1 MKIAFFIRSMTNGGA
16 EKVAAQLTRIWSRLG
31 HQTIL
36 LSELPE
42 KPGEM
47 EYECEYIAREFVGGD
62 TKMLLGSFES
72 LHRQYGFDAV
82 VFNDAINNDW
92 FRSVFDKVKSLGL
105 RTVIVNHH
113 TANNWMYGCCNTRE
127 LFMDDIF
134 AQADAMVCVDR
145 MWALWWKYRGVK
157 AVFVQNPVSVEE
169 LGVESG
175 GVVSGGV
182 ESGGV
187 ESGGVEECKR
197 ERVGAL
203 SLVRSVDEAVEK
215 LRGKK
220 RIVWVGR
227 LGDALKRPEVAI
239 EVFSKLVWELVSGGV
254 EELPT
259 LTMLGTCSKA
269 TEKRLRKLF
278 TTLLS
283 HPPSLIPHPSALLS
297 FPGFVTNVGEYLAKA
312 DAHLFTS
319 ATEGTVPQVVLE
331 AQAAGVET
339 VAFDM
344 PVLRGVV
351 SGGVRSGGVRSG
363 RVRSGGIEEKWRKVL
378 AGEDVECDFDTPEVR
393 QNLMDELHR
402 SQQWFAT
409 YHLPELMAFRRMKM
423 RISPRYLLRRLLEKI
438 VFSARIVK
446 STKTL

>member
-169 LGVESG
+169 L
-175 GVVSGGV
+175 
-182 ESGGV
+182 
-187 ESGGVEECKR
+187 
-197 ERVGAL
+197 
-203 SLVRSVDEAVEK
+203 
-215 LRGKK
+215 
-220 RIVWVGR
+220 
-227 LGDALKRPEVAI
+227 
-239 EVFSKLVWELVSGGV
+239 
-254 EELPT
+254 
-259 LTMLGTCSKA
+259 
-269 TEKRLRKLF
+269 
-278 TTLLS
+278 
-283 HPPSLIPHPSALLS
+283 
-297 FPGFVTNVGEYLAKA
+297 
-312 DAHLFTS
+312 
-319 ATEGTVPQVVLE
+319 
-331 AQAAGVET
+331 
-339 VAFDM
+339 
-344 PVLRGVV
+344 
-351 SGGVRSGGVRSG
+351 
-363 RVRSGGIEEKWRKVL
+363 
-378 AGEDVECDFDTPEVR
+378 
-393 QNLMDELHR
+393 
-402 SQQWFAT
+402 
-409 YHLPELMAFRRMKM
+409 
-423 RISPRYLLRRLLEKI
+423 
-438 VFSARIVK
+438 
-446 STKTL
+446 